1 MQTPVAVL
9 NHYNLQPFNTF
20 GIRAYARQIAFVS
33 SVPELDYLRELGLY
47 ELEAPLVLGG
57 GSNMLLMNDLDRLVI
72 VNRLRG
78 RTIVAEDSA
87 TITVRW
93 AAGEVW
99 HQVVMDS
106 IAMSWGGIENLA
118 LIPGC
123 IGAAPIQNIG
133 AYGVE
138 LKDVFVQADAY
149 DLRTGEIKTFSLTD
163 CQFGYRES
171 IFKQA
176 LKGKV
181 LITSVTLRLS
191 KPGFHQL
198 KLGYGAIQETLEN
211 NGVIVS
217 GQLPTINDVAKAVIS
232 IRQSK
237 LPDPAVVGN
246 AGSFFKNPEIPQSQF
261 EALTH
266 TYPTMPHYPAPHG
279 LVKVPAGWLIEQ
291 AGMKGYRA
299 RSCGVHDKQALVLV
313 NYGSATGA
321 ELIALAELVIDR
333 VEAKFGIRLTPE
345 VNWIS

>member
-1 MQTPVAVL
+1 MPTPVAVL

-33 SVPELDYLRELGLY
+33 SVSELDYLRELGLF
-47 ELEAPLVLGG
+47 ELEGPLVLGG

-72 VNRLRG
+72 VNRLKG
-78 RTIVAEDSA
+78 RTIITQDSE

-93 AAGEVW
+93 AAGESW
-99 HQVVMDS
+99 HQVVMEA
-106 IAMSWGGIENLA
+106 IAHGWGGIENLA

-138 LKDVFVQADAY
+138 LKDVFVQAEAY
-149 DLRTGEIKTFSLTD
+149 DLRTGEVCTYNLVD

-198 KLGYGAIQETLEN
+198 KLGYGAIQETLET

-217 GQLPTINDVAKAVIS
+217 GQVPSINDVARAVIS

-261 EALTH
+261 DVLSQA
-266 TYPTMPHYPAPHG
+266 YPTMPHYPAPHG

-291 AGMKGYRA
+291 AGMKGYKA
-299 RSCGVHDKQALVLV
+299 GSCGVHDKQALVLV
-313 NYGSATGA
+313 NYGPATGA
-321 ELIALAELVIDR
+321 ELIALAELVISN
-333 VEAKFGIRLTPE
+333 VESKFGIKLTPE